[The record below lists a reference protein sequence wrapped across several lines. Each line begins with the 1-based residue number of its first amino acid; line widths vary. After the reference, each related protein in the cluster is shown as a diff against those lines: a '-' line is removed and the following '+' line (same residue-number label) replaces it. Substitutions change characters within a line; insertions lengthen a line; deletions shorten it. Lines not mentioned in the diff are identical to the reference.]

1 MKKESLQITTV
12 KTLLAVLLFAGI
24 GTIIIGGGYIIGEC
38 NKNKINNQVTKPV
51 NQENEDYYDLL
62 KKECPLSSCY
72 LSSLRYMKEND
83 YKKREK
89 LRQCPEGFESKRLEC
104 RDSLSWCRPMITR
117 NDVLPNTN
125 KTKYQIGEKIGLTIE
140 NKLNRDIK
148 LFIVSLEKYDNK
160 NWKRK
165 ISNILCNNPDNSC
178 RQEIISPNSIGKYC
192 WSQKN
197 FGWSDLD
204 GIYRFRVVMDR
215 EDVYMPTSVF
225 SNKFAVG
232 DQNDISDLFPDSE
245 IPTKTSN
252 VFDVRI
258 KNLSVE
264 TTDSSAKLKWETE
277 GSENSPFSFPCFH
290 IEWNELPRYNIRDG
304 LQVEASVNSYT
315 VENLKPNQEYNFLV
329 AACKSWDGR
338 ERGSVHWHSSGK
350 MEKSATTNEVL
361 N

>member
-148 LFIVSLEKYDNK
+148 LFIVSLKSGAYEKFNHRIIFIYM
-160 NWKRK
+160 
-165 ISNILCNNPDNSC
+165 IEGHLNIIQLVNNI
-178 RQEIISPNSIGKYC
+178 Q
-192 WSQKN
+192 
-197 FGWSDLD
+197 
-204 GIYRFRVVMDR
+204 
-215 EDVYMPTSVF
+215 SV
-225 SNKFAVG
+225 
-232 DQNDISDLFPDSE
+232 
-245 IPTKTSN
+245 
-252 VFDVRI
+252 
-258 KNLSVE
+258 
-264 TTDSSAKLKWETE
+264 
-277 GSENSPFSFPCFH
+277 
-290 IEWNELPRYNIRDG
+290 
-304 LQVEASVNSYT
+304 
-315 VENLKPNQEYNFLV
+315 
-329 AACKSWDGR
+329 
-338 ERGSVHWHSSGK
+338 K
-350 MEKSATTNEVL
+350 MS
-361 N
+361 